1 VERRSTEKREKII
14 LTGHA
19 NEIASSERAIYKKN
33 VKILL
38 FRNNLILQLEKEKEI
53 Q

>member
-19 NEIASSERAIYKKN
+19 NEIASSEIYKKN